1 MKKNHTTHTPMIQQY
16 LEIKKEFPE
25 MLLFYRMG
33 DFYELFFDD
42 AIKASELL
50 GITLTARG
58 KAQGEP
64 IPMAGVPWH
73 AADNYLSKLVTKNQ
87 SVAICE
93 QIGDPATS
101 KGPVERKVVRIIT
114 PGTLTEENLLIEQKE
129 NLVAAIYQLK
139 VKQNNI
145 IGLAIL
151 EISSGRFVVQEFSE
165 INNLYN
171 ELERHKPAEILLQE
185 NSSLTQDIKRL
196 CADFAFIKHQEDY
209 FFNEKTARHL
219 LTEQFKTM
227 DLSGFGCE
235 HLKSAISAAGCLFQ
249 YVRNTYRSDLP
260 HLTKLHYEQVD
271 DALILDRISRRNLEI
286 NDSLSMVHGYSL
298 FKLINYCSTAMGTRL
313 LNRWLNRPIKNTEVL
328 NFRLE
333 SIAELNH
340 EEQYIQGQS
349 LLKPIG
355 DIERVLSRIALKS
368 AQPRDLI
375 KLKIAL
381 GQLPELQHFLTPFK
395 SSKLNQLGIE
405 INQFPE
411 LFTYLEK
418 AIIEEPPVLIRD
430 GGVIASGFNIKLDEL
445 RDIKQHSENY
455 LIELE
460 QREIKRTGIST
471 LKVAYNKVHGF
482 YIEVTKAQAHLVP
495 TDYIRRQTLKS
506 NERYI
511 IEELKAFED
520 KVLNAQEQAL
530 KLEKQIY
537 QEVLEYFL
545 PHLSKLQICCQALS
559 ELDVLLNFAERSKT
573 LNWSCPTFDS
583 NQGEIQ
589 ISQGRHPVIEHYQDE
604 TFIANDCTLNGKQKM
619 LLITGPNMGGK
630 STYMRQ
636 VALITLLAHI
646 GSYVPAKAATFPV
659 IDRIFTRI
667 GAQDDLASGRSTFMV
682 EMTETANILNSA
694 THQSLV
700 LLDEIG
706 RGTSTYDGLSL
717 AYATAYYLAR
727 EIKAYTLFSTHYFEL
742 TQLASTYPNIANV
755 FLEANEYHNK
765 IIFLHHV
772 KSGAISKS
780 YGLHVA
786 ALAGVPDGVIKLA
799 KNKLAMLEQERL
811 DHNGNN
817 SKVVSE
823 NTEKTQKYEHPIIRQ
838 IKEIDCDNLS
848 AREALDLLY
857 DLKSKL

>member
-1 MKKNHTTHTPMIQQY
+1 MIQQF
-16 LEIKKEFPE
+16 LDIKKEFPH

-58 KAQGEP
+58 KAEGEP

-73 AADNYLSKLVTKNQ
+73 AADNYLSKLVAQNQ

-101 KGPVERKVVRIIT
+101 KGPVERRVVRIIT
-114 PGTLTEENLLIEQKE
+114 PGTLTEENLLNEHKE
-129 NLVAAIYQLK
+129 NLIAAIYLAK
-139 VKQNNI
+139 TKQKQT
-145 IGLAIL
+145 IGLSIL
-151 EISSGRFVVQEFSE
+151 EISSARFVVQEFENESD
-165 INNLYN
+165 LFN

-185 NSSLTQDIKRL
+185 QFEYLKEIKSLS
-196 CADFAFIKHQEDY
+196 ADFAVIKQQENY
-209 FFNEKTARHL
+209 FFNEKTARRL
-219 LTEQFKTM
+219 LTEQFKTI

-235 HLKSAISAAGCLFQ
+235 HLKSAISAAGCLYQ
-249 YVRNTYRSDLP
+249 YVKNTYRSDLP
-260 HLTKLHYEQVD
+260 HLTRLYNEQVN

-298 FKLINYCSTAMGTRL
+298 FTLINHCSTTMGTRL
-313 LNRWLNRPIKNTEVL
+313 LNRWLNRPIKNTEIL
-328 NFRLE
+328 ELRLQ
-333 SIAELNH
+333 SIATFINDDL
-340 EEQYIQGQS
+340 YIQAQT

-355 DIERVLSRIALKS
+355 DIERVLTRIALKS

-381 GQLPELQHFLTPFK
+381 EQLPDIQSFLTPFK
-395 SSKLNQLGIE
+395 STKLNQLQIE
-405 INQFPE
+405 IDQFPD
-411 LFTYLEK
+411 LVTYLQT
-418 AIIEEPPVLIRD
+418 AIINEPPVLMRD
-430 GGVIASGFNIKLDEL
+430 GGVVAEGFNDKLDEL

-460 QREIKRTGIST
+460 QREIKRTGIPT

-482 YIEVTKAQAHLVP
+482 YIEVTKAQSHLVP
-495 TDYIRRQTLKS
+495 GDYIRRQTLKS

-511 IEELKAFED
+511 IDELKDFED

-530 KLEKQIY
+530 KLEKSLYI
-537 QEVLEYFL
+537 EILEYFL

-559 ELDVLLNFAERSKT
+559 ELDVLVNLAERAQT
-573 LNWSCPTFDS
+573 LNWNSPSFKPDSC
-583 NQGEIQ
+583 EINV
-589 ISQGRHPVIEHYQDE
+589 IQGRHPVIEYYQEE
-604 TFIANDCTLNGKQKM
+604 TFIANDCLLNDTRKM

-636 VALITLLAHI
+636 LAHITLLAHI
-646 GSYVPAKAATFPV
+646 GSFVPAQTASFPI

-667 GAQDDLASGRSTFMV
+667 GAQDDLTSGRSTFMV

-694 THQSLV
+694 SSQSLV

-742 TQLASTYPNIANV
+742 TKLTSTYPNIANV
-755 FLEANEYHNK
+755 YLEANEYKNK
-765 IIFLHHV
+765 IVFLHHV

-786 ALAGVPDGVIKLA
+786 ALAGVPESVIQLA
-799 KNKLAMLEQERL
+799 KNKLAMLEQE
-811 DHNGNN
+811 NQN
-817 SKVVSE
+817 SDNVSQQIPKNEVSE
-823 NTEKTQKYEHPIIRQ
+823 QHPVVEK
-838 IKEIDCDNLS
+838 IKALDCDNLN
-848 AREALDLLY
+848 ARQALDLLY
-857 DLKSKL
+857 QLKNEV